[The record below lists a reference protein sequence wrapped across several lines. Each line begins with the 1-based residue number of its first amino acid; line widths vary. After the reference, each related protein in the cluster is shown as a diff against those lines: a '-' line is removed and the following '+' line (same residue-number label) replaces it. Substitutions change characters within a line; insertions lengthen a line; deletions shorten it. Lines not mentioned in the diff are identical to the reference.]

1 MVCHLSQPR
10 EQKRALR
17 ARLAGRS
24 CPSSSCSQADCAVVS
39 LPSLEVQLVR
49 LRCHTASTY
58 GQVLMMAACA
68 GRHAASTV
76 QEATAEWE
84 HSSTQEQTMHWCSVL
99 RTMQPACAQHHYQL
113 DS

>member
-1 MVCHLSQPR
+1 MWLLLGRAAQRAIVCHLSQPR

-39 LPSLEVQLVR
+39 LQSLEAVSLQSLEVQLVR

-58 GQVLMMAACA
+58 GQVLMAACA

-76 QEATAEWE
+76 QEATADWD
-84 HSSTQEQTMHWCSVL
+84 HSSTQEQTMH
-99 RTMQPACAQHHYQL
+99 
-113 DS
+113 